1 MGAMNEKILKVRN
14 VAKAFNGREMIH
26 GMNLS
31 VERGM
36 IYGLLGVNGAGK
48 TTTFKMITGLLRP
61 DSGEIIFSGTSV
73 SGQDKG
79 FLREMGILIETPVF
93 YEHLSARENL
103 ELHLQYMGCGVDKI
117 EEVLNRA
124 GLQNTG
130 RQPVSKFS
138 LGMRQRLA
146 IARAISHGPKLL
158 VLDEPVN
165 GLDPVGIRQMREL
178 FLSLARESGMT
189 LLVSSHIL
197 SEIEHVADRV
207 GVLADGFIAKEVSMD
222 QVRKDC
228 PEGLEDYFFNIM
240 RGGVRT

>member
-1 MGAMNEKILKVRN
+1 MNEKILQMRN
-14 VAKAFNGREMIH
+14 VAKVFDGGEMIH

-73 SGQDKG
+73 SGQDKE

-146 IARAISHGPKLL
+146 IARAISHEPKLL

-178 FLSLARESGMT
+178 FLSLARESGMA
-189 LLVSSHIL
+189 LLISSHIL
-197 SEIEHVADRV
+197 SEIEHEADWV
-207 GVLADGFIAKEVSMD
+207 GVLADGSIAKEVSMA

>member
-1 MGAMNEKILKVRN
+1 MNEKILKVRN
-14 VAKAFNGREMIH
+14 VAKAFDGREMIH

-73 SGQDKG
+73 SGQDKE

-189 LLVSSHIL
+189 LLISGHIL

-207 GVLADGFIAKEVSMD
+207 GVLADGSIAKEVSMA

-228 PEGLEDYFFNIM
+228 PEGLEDYFFNLM
-240 RGGVRT
+240 RGGIRT

>member
-1 MGAMNEKILKVRN
+1 MNEKILKVRN

-138 LGMRQRLA
+138 GMA
-146 IARAISHGPKLL
+146 LL
-158 VLDEPVN
+158 
-165 GLDPVGIRQMREL
+165 I
-178 FLSLARESGMT
+178 
-189 LLVSSHIL
+189 SSHIL

-240 RGGVRT
+240 NGGGRT

>member
-1 MGAMNEKILKVRN
+1 MKSKPQGQGKMRN
-14 VAKAFNGREMIH
+14 RTE
-26 GMNLS
+26 
-31 VERGM
+31 
-36 IYGLLGVNGAGK
+36 
-48 TTTFKMITGLLRP
+48 
-61 DSGEIIFSGTSV
+61 
-73 SGQDKG
+73 
-79 FLREMGILIETPVF
+79 
-93 YEHLSARENL
+93 
-103 ELHLQYMGCGVDKI
+103 
-117 EEVLNRA
+117 
-124 GLQNTG
+124 
-130 RQPVSKFS
+130 FS

-189 LLVSSHIL
+189 LLISSHIL

-207 GVLADGFIAKEVSMD
+207 GVLADGSIAKEVSIE

-240 RGGVRT
+240 NGGGRT

>member
-1 MGAMNEKILKVRN
+1 MNEKILKVRN
-14 VAKAFNGREMIH
+14 VAKAFDGREMIH

-73 SGQDKG
+73 SGQDKE

-103 ELHLQYMGCGVDKI
+103 ELHLQYMGCGVDKV

-146 IARAISHGPKLL
+146 IARAISHEPKLL

-178 FLSLARESGMT
+178 FLSLARESGMA
-189 LLVSSHIL
+189 LLISSHIL
-197 SEIEHVADRV
+197 SEIEHVADWV
-207 GVLADGFIAKEVSMD
+207 GVLADGSIAKEVSMA

-228 PEGLEDYFFNIM
+228 PVGREDYFFNM
-240 RGGVRT
+240 RRGGVRT

>member
-1 MGAMNEKILKVRN
+1 MNEKILKVRN
-14 VAKAFNGREMIH
+14 VAKAFDGREMIH

-73 SGQDKG
+73 SGQDKE

-117 EEVLNRA
+117 EEALNRA

-146 IARAISHGPKLL
+146 IARAISHEPKLL

-178 FLSLARESGMT
+178 FLSLARESGMA
-189 LLVSSHIL
+189 LLISSHIL
-197 SEIEHVADRV
+197 SEIEHVADWV
-207 GVLADGFIAKEVSMD
+207 GVLADGSIAKEVSMA

>member
-1 MGAMNEKILKVRN
+1 MNEKILKVRN
-14 VAKAFNGREMIH
+14 VAKAFDGREMIH

-36 IYGLLGVNGAGK
+36 IYGLLGVNGSGK

-240 RGGVRT
+240 NGGGRT

>member
-1 MGAMNEKILKVRN
+1 MNEKILKVRN
-14 VAKAFNGREMIH
+14 VAKAFDGREMIH

-73 SGQDKG
+73 SGQDKE

-189 LLVSSHIL
+189 LLISGHIL

-207 GVLADGFIAKEVSMD
+207 GVLADGSIAKEVSMA

>member
-1 MGAMNEKILKVRN
+1 MNEKILKVRN
-14 VAKAFNGREMIH
+14 VAKAFDGREMIH

-73 SGQDKG
+73 SGQDKE

-117 EEVLNRA
+117 EEVLNRV

-146 IARAISHGPKLL
+146 IARAISHSPKLL
-158 VLDEPVN
+158 VLDEPIN

-207 GVLADGFIAKEVSMD
+207 GVLVDGSIAQEVSMNE
-222 QVRKDC
+222 VRENC
-228 PEGLEDYFFNIM
+228 PEGLEDYFFHIM
-240 RGGVRT
+240 SGGGGK

>member
-1 MGAMNEKILKVRN
+1 MNEKILKVRN
-14 VAKAFNGREMIH
+14 VAKAFDGREMIH

-73 SGQDKG
+73 SGQDKE

-178 FLSLARESGMT
+178 FLSLARESGMA
-189 LLVSSHIL
+189 LLISGHIL

-207 GVLADGFIAKEVSMD
+207 GVLADGSIAKEVSMA
-222 QVRKDC
+222 QVRKGC

>member
-1 MGAMNEKILKVRN
+1 MHKSMLQMQN
-14 VAKAFNGREMIH
+14 VTKSFGGREILH

-31 VERGM
+31 VGRGI
-36 IYGLLGVNGAGK
+36 IYGLLGVNGDGK
-48 TTTFKMITGLLRP
+48 STAFKMATGLLRP
-61 DSGEIIFSGTSV
+61 TEGEVTFSGTSV
-73 SGQDKG
+73 FGQDKG
-79 FLREMGILIETPVF
+79 YLKEMGILIETPVF
-93 YEHLSARENL
+93 HEHLSAKENL
-103 ELHLQYMGCGVDKI
+103 ELHLCYMGCGVDGI
-117 EEVLNRA
+117 EETLHRV

-146 IARAISHGPKLL
+146 IARAISHSPKLL
-158 VLDEPVN
+158 VLDEPIN

-207 GVLADGFIAKEVSMD
+207 GVLVDGSIAQEVSMNE
-222 QVRKDC
+222 VRENC
-228 PEGLEDYFFNIM
+228 PEGLEDYFFHIM
-240 RGGVRT
+240 SGGGGK

>member
-1 MGAMNEKILKVRN
+1 MNEKILKVRN
-14 VAKAFNGREMIH
+14 VAKAFDGREMIH

-73 SGQDKG
+73 SGQDKE

-103 ELHLQYMGCGVDKI
+103 ELHLQYMGCGVDKV
-117 EEVLNRA
+117 EEALNRA

-178 FLSLARESGMT
+178 FLSLARESGMA
-189 LLVSSHIL
+189 LLISSHIL

-207 GVLADGFIAKEVSMD
+207 GVLADGSIAKEVSMA

-228 PEGLEDYFFNIM
+228 PEGLEDYFFNLM
-240 RGGVRT
+240 RGGIRT

>member
-1 MGAMNEKILKVRN
+1 MNEKILKVRN

-117 EEVLNRA
+117 EEVLHRA

-240 RGGVRT
+240 NGGGRT

>member
-1 MGAMNEKILKVRN
+1 MNEKILKVRN
-14 VAKAFNGREMIH
+14 VAKAFDGREMIH

-240 RGGVRT
+240 RGGGRT

>member
-1 MGAMNEKILKVRN
+1 MNEKILKVRN
-14 VAKAFNGREMIH
+14 VAKAFDGREMIH

-73 SGQDKG
+73 SGQDKE

-146 IARAISHGPKLL
+146 IARAISHEPKLL

-178 FLSLARESGMT
+178 FLSLARESGMA
-189 LLVSSHIL
+189 LLISGHIL

-207 GVLADGFIAKEVSMD
+207 GVLADGSIAKEVSMA

-240 RGGVRT
+240 GGGVRT

>member
-1 MGAMNEKILKVRN
+1 MHKSMLQMQN
-14 VAKAFNGREMIH
+14 VTKSFGGREILH

-31 VERGM
+31 VGRGI

-48 TTTFKMITGLLRP
+48 STAFKMATGLLRP
-61 DSGEIIFSGTSV
+61 TEGEVTFSGTSV
-73 SGQDKG
+73 FGQDKG
-79 FLREMGILIETPVF
+79 YLKEMGILIETPVF
-93 YEHLSARENL
+93 HEHLSAKENL
-103 ELHLQYMGCGVDKI
+103 ELHLCYMGCGVDGI
-117 EEVLNRA
+117 EETLHRV

-146 IARAISHGPKLL
+146 IARAISHSPKLL
-158 VLDEPVN
+158 VLDEPIN

-207 GVLADGFIAKEVSMD
+207 GVLVDGSIAQEVSMNE
-222 QVRKDC
+222 VRENC
-228 PEGLEDYFFNIM
+228 PEGLEDYFFHIM
-240 RGGVRT
+240 SGGGGK

>member
-1 MGAMNEKILKVRN
+1 MHKSMLQMQN
-14 VAKAFNGREMIH
+14 VTKSFGGREILH

-31 VERGM
+31 VGRGI

-48 TTTFKMITGLLRP
+48 STAFKMATGLLRP
-61 DSGEIIFSGTSV
+61 TEGEVTFSGTSV
-73 SGQDKG
+73 FGQDKG
-79 FLREMGILIETPVF
+79 YLKEMGILIETPVF
-93 YEHLSARENL
+93 HEHLSAKENL
-103 ELHLQYMGCGVDKI
+103 ELHLCYMGCGVDGI
-117 EEVLNRA
+117 EEALHRV

-146 IARAISHGPKLL
+146 IARAISHSPKLL
-158 VLDEPVN
+158 VLDEPIN

-207 GVLADGFIAKEVSMD
+207 GVLVDGSIAQEVSMNE
-222 QVRKDC
+222 VRENC
-228 PEGLEDYFFNIM
+228 PEGLEDYFFHIM
-240 RGGVRT
+240 SGGGGK

>member
-1 MGAMNEKILKVRN
+1 MNEKILKVRN

-73 SGQDKG
+73 SGQDKE

-103 ELHLQYMGCGVDKI
+103 ELHLQYIGCGVDKI

-189 LLVSSHIL
+189 LLISGHIL

-207 GVLADGFIAKEVSMD
+207 GVLADGSIAKEVSMA

-240 RGGVRT
+240 GGGVRT

>member
-1 MGAMNEKILKVRN
+1 MNEKILKVRN
-14 VAKAFNGREMIH
+14 VAKAFDGREMIH

-36 IYGLLGVNGAGK
+36 IYGLLGVNGSGK

-73 SGQDKG
+73 SGQDKE

-103 ELHLQYMGCGVDKI
+103 ELHL
-117 EEVLNRA
+117 
-124 GLQNTG
+124 
-130 RQPVSKFS
+130 
-138 LGMRQRLA
+138 QRLA

-178 FLSLARESGMT
+178 FLSLAGESGMV
-189 LLVSSHIL
+189 LLISSHIL
-197 SEIEHVADRV
+197 SEIEHVADWV
-207 GVLADGFIAKEVSMD
+207 GVLADGSIAKEVSMA

>member
-1 MGAMNEKILKVRN
+1 MNEKILKVRN

-178 FLSLARESGMT
+178 FLSLARESGMA
-189 LLVSSHIL
+189 LLISSHIL

-240 RGGVRT
+240 NGGGRT

>member
-240 RGGVRT
+240 NGGGRT

>member
-1 MGAMNEKILKVRN
+1 MNEKILQVRN
-14 VAKAFNGREMIH
+14 VAKAFDGREMIH

-61 DSGEIIFSGTSV
+61 DSGEIIFSGASV

-117 EEVLNRA
+117 EEALNRA

-189 LLVSSHIL
+189 LLISSHIL

-207 GVLADGFIAKEVSMD
+207 GVLADGSIAKEMSMD

-240 RGGVRT
+240 NGGGRT

>member
-1 MGAMNEKILKVRN
+1 MNEKILKVRN
-14 VAKAFNGREMIH
+14 VAKAFDGREMIH

-146 IARAISHGPKLL
+146 IARAISHEPKLL

-178 FLSLARESGMT
+178 FLSLARESGMA
-189 LLVSSHIL
+189 LLISSHIL

-240 RGGVRT
+240 NGGGRT

>member
-1 MGAMNEKILKVRN
+1 MLQMQN
-14 VAKAFNGREMIH
+14 VTKSFGGREILH

-31 VERGM
+31 VGRGI

-48 TTTFKMITGLLRP
+48 STAFKMATGLLRP
-61 DSGEIIFSGTSV
+61 TEGEVTFSGTSV
-73 SGQDKG
+73 FGQDKG
-79 FLREMGILIETPVF
+79 YLKEMGILIETPVF
-93 YEHLSARENL
+93 HEHLSAKENL
-103 ELHLQYMGCGVDKI
+103 ELHLCYMGCGVDGI
-117 EEVLNRA
+117 EETLHRV

-146 IARAISHGPKLL
+146 IARAISHSPKLL
-158 VLDEPVN
+158 VLDEPIN

-207 GVLADGFIAKEVSMD
+207 GVLVDGSIAQEVSMNE
-222 QVRKDC
+222 VRENC
-228 PEGLEDYFFNIM
+228 PEGLEDYFFHIM
-240 RGGVRT
+240 SGGGGK

>member
-1 MGAMNEKILKVRN
+1 MGAMNEKILKVWN
-14 VAKAFNGREMIH
+14 VAKAFDGREMIH

-73 SGQDKG
+73 SGQDKE

-103 ELHLQYMGCGVDKI
+103 ELHLQ
-117 EEVLNRA
+117 
-124 GLQNTG
+124 
-130 RQPVSKFS
+130 
-138 LGMRQRLA
+138 RLA
-146 IARAISHGPKLL
+146 IARAISHEPKLL

-178 FLSLARESGMT
+178 FLSLARESGMA
-189 LLVSSHIL
+189 LLISSHIL
-197 SEIEHVADRV
+197 SEIEHVADWV
-207 GVLADGFIAKEVSMD
+207 GVLADGSIAKEVSMA

>member
-1 MGAMNEKILKVRN
+1 MNEKILKVRN
-14 VAKAFNGREMIH
+14 VAKAFDGREMIH

-178 FLSLARESGMT
+178 FLSLARESGMA
-189 LLVSSHIL
+189 LLISSHIL

-207 GVLADGFIAKEVSMD
+207 GVLADGSIAKEVSMA

-240 RGGVRT
+240 RGGGRT

>member
-1 MGAMNEKILKVRN
+1 MNEKILKVRN

-103 ELHLQYMGCGVDKI
+103 ELHLQRL
-117 EEVLNRA
+117 EVFPGNEA
-124 GLQNTG
+124 ASGDCQGDQPWAKAVGTG
-130 RQPVSKFS
+130 
-138 LGMRQRLA
+138 
-146 IARAISHGPKLL
+146 
-158 VLDEPVN
+158 
-165 GLDPVGIRQMREL
+165 
-178 FLSLARESGMT
+178 
-189 LLVSSHIL
+189 
-197 SEIEHVADRV
+197 
-207 GVLADGFIAKEVSMD
+207 
-222 QVRKDC
+222 
-228 PEGLEDYFFNIM
+228 
-240 RGGVRT
+240 

>member
-1 MGAMNEKILKVRN
+1 MNEKILKVRN
-14 VAKAFNGREMIH
+14 VAKAFDGREMIH

-178 FLSLARESGMT
+178 FLSLARESGMA
-189 LLVSSHIL
+189 LLISSHIL

-240 RGGVRT
+240 NGGGRT